1 MNHELRTPIN
11 AILGFSQLMEMSL
24 ETNEDLSNQKS
35 QLGQIRKAGN
45 HLLALINE
53 ILNLSSIESG
63 KTKVSMEKVP
73 LHWLIE
79 EKVIPMVISQA
90 KDRNIFITNQ
100 TDERSEFSAFCN
112 SFRFTQVLLN
122 LMTYTIKYN
131 KDGGNNTLN
140 SPKTPN
146 GMIRISVTDAGQGIR
161 KEYLDTIFTPFY
173 RLEKMTPRS
182 KVRELI
188 LLSPNGSLS

>member
-1 MNHELRTPIN
+1 MNHELRTPMN
-11 AILGFSQLMEMSL
+11 AFLGFSQLMEMSL

-53 ILNLSSIESG
+53 ILDLSSIESG

-73 LHWLIE
+73 LYWLIE

-112 SFRFTQVLLN
+112 SFRLT
-122 LMTYTIKYN
+122 
-131 KDGGNNTLN
+131 
-140 SPKTPN
+140 
-146 GMIRISVTDAGQGIR
+146 
-161 KEYLDTIFTPFY
+161 
-173 RLEKMTPRS
+173 
-182 KVRELI
+182 
-188 LLSPNGSLS
+188 